1 LAHDAYVLLDH
12 RVLVYWSRKAANTA
26 LTDWLFESVVTVR
39 RDRKARISPRKFMVA
54 GQYKIE
60 YPMALEFKDLMG
72 FDDFIIARDPFRRAV
87 SIYLEKFVYYRDTGL
102 DSVDK
107 LTSFAQRAYQ
117 VMKSRHAGKAGD
129 KGDYPGVSFVEFL
142 EYVSEQ
148 VESRVTGHEPDLNG
162 HFLPQVPFAFV
173 DRGIEYSKVIHLENI
188 QSEIW
193 PLANRIGSTLPF
205 PMVRSSAVKANLAPD
220 VDLSETRSV
229 DLIRSGLVPAASN
242 LLSPRTQALVL
253 RAYGHDLTKLGYA
266 TAETSQAA

>member
-1 LAHDAYVLLDH
+1 MAHDAYVLLDH

-60 YPMALEFKDLMG
+60 YPMALEFRDKMG

-87 SIYLEKFVYYRDTGL
+87 SVYLEKFVYYRDTGL

-117 VMKSRHAGKAGD
+117 VMKSRSGGKAAAGE
-129 KGDYPGVSFVEFL
+129 GDYPGVSFVEFL

-148 VESRVTGHEPDLNG
+148 VEARIPGHEPDLNG

-173 DRGIEYSKVIHLENI
+173 DREIEYSKVIHLENI
-188 QSEIW
+188 QNEIW
-193 PLANRIGSTLPF
+193 PLANRIGSTIPF
-205 PMVRSSAVKANLAPD
+205 PMVRSSAVKANVAPD

-229 DLIRSGLVPAASN
+229 DLVRSGLVPAASN
-242 LLSPRTQALVL
+242 LLSPRSQALVL
-253 RAYGHDLTKLGYA
+253 RAYGHDLTKLGY
-266 TAETSQAA
+266 

>member
-1 LAHDAYVLLDH
+1 MAHDAYVLLDH

-60 YPMALEFKDLMG
+60 YPMALEFRDKMG

-87 SIYLEKFVYYRDTGL
+87 SIYLEKFVYYRGTGL
-102 DSVDK
+102 DSADK
-107 LTSFAQRAYQ
+107 LTNFAQRAYE
-117 VMKSRHAGKAGD
+117 VIRERRGD
-129 KGDYPGVSFVEFL
+129 APGSDFSGVSFVEYL
-142 EYVSEQ
+142 EYVSQ
-148 VESRVTGHEPDLNG
+148 QIESRSPGREPDLNG

-188 QSEIW
+188 QNEIW
-193 PLANRIGSTLPF
+193 PLAGRIGSTIPF
-205 PMVRSSAVKANLAPD
+205 PMVRGSSVKANVAPD

-229 DLIRSGLVPAASN
+229 DLVRSALVPAASN
-242 LLSPRTQALVL
+242 LLSARSRALVV
-253 RAYGHDLTKLGYA
+253 RAYGHDMSRLGYPA
-266 TAETSQAA
+266 SENSQAT